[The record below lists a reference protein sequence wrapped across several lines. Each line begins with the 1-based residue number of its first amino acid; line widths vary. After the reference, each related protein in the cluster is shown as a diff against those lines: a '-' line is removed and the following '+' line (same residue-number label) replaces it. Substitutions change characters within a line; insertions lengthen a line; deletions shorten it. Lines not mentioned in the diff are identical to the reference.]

1 MSACWKTSRS
11 EKCIV
16 MLIEFEC
23 VSCGKPLAVP
33 ETAAGRRARCPLCRT
48 TLSVPVLAGG
58 SDNDDDDHDED
69 DDHDDEIHKPAKKE
83 YHDLVD
89 MTAMVDIVFFLLIFF
104 LMTSLY
110 TLKPA
115 IPMPRPEQAGAGSSS
130 SSPSDGDSDTV
141 TVRIDEKDVVHVDD
155 VMMASD
161 RDLRD
166 KLSDL
171 VRNGSGAKTLKING
185 NPDATHGTLVMVMDA
200 GAAAGMAKVQ
210 LSIKS
215 NDDL

>member
-1 MSACWKTSRS
+1 
-11 EKCIV
+11 

-33 ETAAGRRARCPLCRT
+33 ETASGRRARCPLCKT
-48 TLSVPVLAGG
+48 TNSVPDFSA
-58 SDNDDDDHDED
+58 DDEDDDEHDDDDHDEG
-69 DDHDDEIHKPAKKE
+69 IHKPPKKE

-115 IPMPRPEQAGAGSSS
+115 IPMPKTEQAGAGSSTS
-130 SSPSDGDSDTV
+130 SSDGDSDVV

-155 VMMASD
+155 VMVATD

-171 VRNGSGAKTLKING
+171 VRNGAGAKTLKING
-185 NPDATHGTLVMVMDA
+185 SPDATHGTLVMVMDA

-215 NDDL
+215 NEDL

>member
-1 MSACWKTSRS
+1 
-11 EKCIV
+11 

-33 ETAAGRRARCPLCRT
+33 ETAAGRRARCPVCRT
-48 TLSVPVLAGG
+48 TLSVPERAGD
-58 SDNDDDDHDED
+58 SDHDDDDHDED
-69 DDHDDEIHKPAKKE
+69 DHGDEIHKPPKKE

-130 SSPSDGDSDTV
+130 SSSSDADSDTV

-185 NPDATHGTLVMVMDA
+185 SPDATHGTLVMVMDA

>member
-1 MSACWKTSRS
+1 
-11 EKCIV
+11 
-16 MLIEFEC
+16 MLIQFEC
-23 VSCGKPLAVP
+23 DSCGKPLAVP

-48 TLSVPVLAGG
+48 TLSVPNVAP
-58 SDNDDDDHDED
+58 DDDDHDED
-69 DDHDDEIHKPAKKE
+69 DDHEDEGIHKPPRKE

-115 IPMPRPEQAGAGSSS
+115 IPMPRPEQAGAGSATSS
-130 SSPSDGDSDTV
+130 SDGDSDVV

-161 RDLRD
+161 HDLRD
-166 KLSDL
+166 KLADI
-171 VRNGSGAKTLKING
+171 VRTSTAAKTLKING
-185 NPDATHGTLVMVMDA
+185 SPDATHGTLVMVMDA
-200 GAAAGMAKVQ
+200 GAAAGMQKVQ

-215 NDDL
+215 NDDQ

>member
-1 MSACWKTSRS
+1 
-11 EKCIV
+11 

-33 ETAAGRRARCPLCRT
+33 ESASGRRARCPLCQT
-48 TLSVPVLAGG
+48 TNSVPDFSA
-58 SDNDDDDHDED
+58 DDEEDDEHEDDDHDEG
-69 DDHDDEIHKPAKKE
+69 IHKPPKKE

-115 IPMPRPEQAGAGSSS
+115 IPMPKTEQAGAGSSTS
-130 SSPSDGDSDTV
+130 SADGDSDVV

-155 VMMASD
+155 VMVATD

-166 KLSDL
+166 KLSEL
-171 VRNGSGAKTLKING
+171 VRNGAGAKTLKING
-185 NPDATHGTLVMVMDA
+185 SPDATHGTLVMVMDA

-215 NDDL
+215 NEDL

>member
-1 MSACWKTSRS
+1 
-11 EKCIV
+11 

-23 VSCGKPLAVP
+23 ISCGKPLAVP

-48 TLSVPVLAGG
+48 TLSVPELAG
-58 SDNDDDDHDED
+58 DDDDHDED
-69 DDHDDEIHKPAKKE
+69 DHGDEIHKPPKKE

-130 SSPSDGDSDTV
+130 SSSSDADSDTV

-185 NPDATHGTLVMVMDA
+185 SPDATHGTLVMVMDA

>member
-1 MSACWKTSRS
+1 
-11 EKCIV
+11 

-23 VSCGKPLAVP
+23 ISCGQPLAVP
-33 ETAAGRRARCPLCRT
+33 DTAAGRRARCPHCRT
-48 TLSVPVLAGG
+48 TVAIPHVEL
-58 SDNDDDDHDED
+58 DDDDDED
-69 DDHDDEIHKPAKKE
+69 DDEHHDEGIHKPPRKE

-115 IPMPRPEQAGAGSSS
+115 IPMPPTEQAGASGGISTT
-130 SSPSDGDSDTV
+130 SDSGDSDVV

-155 VMMASD
+155 VPVPSD
-161 RDLRD
+161 RELRD
-166 KLSDL
+166 KLGDI
-171 VRNGSGAKTLKING
+171 VRNGSGAKTLKIIG
-185 NPDATHGTLVMVMDA
+185 SPDATHGTLVMVMDA
-200 GAAAGMAKVQ
+200 GAGAGMQKVQ

-215 NDDL
+215 TDDF

>member
-1 MSACWKTSRS
+1 
-11 EKCIV
+11 

-33 ETAAGRRARCPLCRT
+33 ETAAGRKARCPHCRT
-48 TLSVPVLAGG
+48 TFAVPNGEL
-58 SDNDDDDHDED
+58 NEDED
-69 DDHDDEIHKPAKKE
+69 DDEDHEDEGIHKPPRKE

-115 IPMPRPEQAGAGSSS
+115 IPMPPTEQSGSSGAVS
-130 SSPSDGDSDTV
+130 MSADADRDEV
-141 TVRIDEKDVVHVDD
+141 VVRIDEKDVVYVDE
-155 VMMASD
+155 VAMPTAH
-161 RDLRD
+161 DLKD
-166 KLSDL
+166 KLDDI
-171 VRNGSGAKTLKING
+171 VRSGGPTTLKITG
-185 NPDATHGTLVMVMDA
+185 SPDATHGTLVMIMDA
-200 GAAAGMAKVQ
+200 GAGAGMQKVQ

-215 NDDL
+215 TEDF